1 MKYAA
6 IALLMAFGAEAAEL
20 PLPLQTLPEPPPA
33 AETPK
38 LEFAPDPDL
47 RNPAWTYQECLQLS
61 RKQPD
66 KALEMAGKWVGLG
79 GGEPAK
85 HCQALALVGLDEWG
99 EGATRLEELA
109 AVSKQPNNVRVNMLA
124 QAAQAWMLQG
134 ELSRAYAA
142 QTTALIMIAQG
153 SPQHLQLLLDRATT
167 LVEADQLDDALA
179 DINTALRMEP
189 NNPQVIA
196 FRASAYRLKGDL
208 DAAMKESERAVAA
221 APGNVTALLERG
233 NMYRI
238 EKRVDDAR
246 RDWLRILELEPD
258 SAEADAARA
267 NIARIDVDTRADVKD

>member
-1 MKYAA
+1 MKYALIA
-6 IALLMAFGAEAAEL
+6 ILFAAGAQAADL
-20 PLPLQTLPEPPPA
+20 PLPLQISPDPPPA
-33 AETPK
+33 TETPK

-47 RNPAWTYQECLQLS
+47 SNPAWTYQECLQIS

-66 KALEMAGKWVGLG
+66 KAFEMAGKWIGLG
-79 GGEPAK
+79 GAEPAR
-85 HCQALALVGLDEWG
+85 HCQALALVGMDEWG

-109 AVSKQPNNVRVNMLA
+109 STSKQAANVRANMLG
-124 QAAQAWMLQG
+124 QAAAAWVLQG

-142 QTTALIMIAQG
+142 QTTAIIMIPQG
-153 SPQHLQLLLDRATT
+153 TPQHLQLLLDRATT
-167 LVEADQLDDALA
+167 LVEADHIDDALL

-238 EKRVDDAR
+238 NKRVDDAR

-258 SAEADAARA
+258 SPEADAARA

>member
-1 MKYAA
+1 MKR
-6 IALLMAFGAEAAEL
+6 ALLIAVLASPCVQAAEL
-20 PLPLQTLPEPPPA
+20 PLVTSPDPAPPA
-33 AETPK
+33 ASPK

-47 RNPAWTYQECLQLS
+47 SNPAWTYQECLQLS

-66 KALEMAGKWVGLG
+66 KALEMAGKWLGLG
-79 GGEPAK
+79 GGEAAK

-109 AVSKQPNNVRVNMLA
+109 SKSQQAASVRANMLA
-124 QAAQAWMLQG
+124 QAGQAWMLQG

-142 QTTALIMIAQG
+142 QTTAIIMIPQG
-153 SPQHLQLLLDRATT
+153 TPQHLQLLLDRATT
-167 LVEADQLDDALA
+167 LVEADQVEDALA

-208 DAAMKESERAVAA
+208 EAAMKEAERAVAA

-238 EKRVDDAR
+238 EKRVDEAR
-246 RDWLRILELEPD
+246 KDWLRILELEPD